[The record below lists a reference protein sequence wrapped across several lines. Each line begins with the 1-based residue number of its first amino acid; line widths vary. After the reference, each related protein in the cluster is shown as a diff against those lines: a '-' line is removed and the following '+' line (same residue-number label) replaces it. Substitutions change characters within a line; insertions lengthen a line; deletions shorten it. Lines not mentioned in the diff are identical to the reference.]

1 MMVTVKIAQAH
12 NSPTQ
17 KVWGAVIPH
26 IKEDIKDAAIF
37 YGPSTKLGG
46 SVYAKPR
53 VTAVDMYY
61 KKIGGEYAEI
71 YSAQFDTD
79 INLKDAAHRILRGIQ
94 GGNLSVA
101 IELLKSKS
109 VDPIPEPVP
118 VQPEKP
124 RHDIAASIR
133 QIPCGCDWSF

>member
-1 MMVTVKIAQAH
+1 MMVTIKIAQAH

-17 KVWGAVIPH
+17 KVWGTVIPH
-26 IKEDIKDAAIF
+26 IREDTKDAAIF
-37 YGPSTKLGG
+37 YGPSTKMGG
-46 SVYAKPR
+46 SIYSKPR
-53 VTAVDMYY
+53 VTAVDMYH

-79 INLKDAAHRILRGIQ
+79 VDLKDAAHRILRGIQ
-94 GGNLSVA
+94 QGKLDVA
-101 IELLKSKS
+101 IKLLKS

-124 RHDIAASIR
+124 VPDIAASIR
-133 QIPCGCDWSF
+133 ELSHD